1 MAKATKKA
9 KSTEKFL
16 GLQETKL
23 LWKKTEPQQWY
34 ALLRKLAP
42 DSKWQLSGR
51 TIKGC
56 CPYHQD
62 KTPSFILNFDKCLG
76 KCFGSCGKTVT
87 DLVQL
92 IAKITNDSY
101 AGALTF
107 LNTEFDLTEIY
118 GKSANELTAYHA
130 CQEMKKQA
138 LVAMRSVAS
147 EYLRDKPRHLEYM
160 QPALTYLTRGRGIP
174 LGLIDRLPVVIYP
187 KPEHVKKYMAETYHK
202 LYMDYMKT
210 VDSARW
216 YGSLLFAYND
226 APGSISRFKLRL
238 MSPTASETLSKY
250 SSDDPIPE
258 QLARDLLCTKE
269 FTFLNDPYSE
279 SLGIFGLHHYSRM
292 VCNSDTNAYITE
304 GEFDALAVMVAQ
316 IQEDR
321 RDFVIFAAG
330 GKSGTDLAFL
340 REYGVRCLWVVQ
352 DSPSKRGDEFAKS
365 LMRAK
370 GNFVGDTINKA
381 LSYKIFQWPATVH
394 GGDLDDAVKLT
405 GYDTMCRY
413 LCAERNTYFLN
424 SYKWAVKMCSD
435 EIAAIKNGYQNKKL
449 LTEATSEAEANVI
462 IANLEDDQRRDVR
475 GAIVNWLG
483 CVHDQIDKLEYT
495 RHFSE
500 KEGIDVTELSE
511 VSTNVYAL
519 DTMEGAK
526 ARLFADMKKNIELA
540 YYEMKGGG
548 NQFTLWSK
556 TQCVTAAIPMTERGL
571 EQVLSQYIGK
581 DVLSW
586 AKGLLGNSPVLLPKS
601 SGDEIV
607 DNTRMLKNV
616 LFLIQRIFMDEIGNT
631 RHIGSLST
639 IGQGIH
645 YKYVPQAEAGNYC
658 YFVNGTKA
666 FRGKFGN
673 SSGMPIEWEF
683 LNSVVDGDLLFLL
696 HPSKKWSVI
705 DDVSDLYEG
714 TSVDLK
720 ATFEKIL
727 KVLDGWKFEHHSL
740 MREYLA
746 AWIMSIPIQK
756 AVGQVNITFFTGEST
771 SGKTSFVKG
780 LLGGYEN
787 AGHGVPPILEA
798 ARCATDATPAWIYQ
812 EMNGTSLLLGL
823 DEAESGQDTDHGDR
837 VHEIQNMMYS
847 IPTGGATT
855 MRGGISADQRVSY
868 FLRMPV
874 IMSGINMNS
883 DPVFLTRVMVV
894 YTKKDPT
901 RRDVG
906 DYMADN
912 FSEREIVQLRKDIT
926 TGLLSRIPEIIERK
940 DRLYQTLLTTP
951 TATTVTSRFIISV
964 LTVLT
969 VYEMIGGNPVRM
981 FQEIIEK
988 NRGRLEALHGHDFQS
1003 DLLNAVLYTESV
1015 AASVEEGV
1023 TGKVSPR
1030 KLIMESDF
1038 VLLNNSSC
1046 GVYFIPAKGWI
1057 VIVWRLAKY
1066 VILDRHGFRGVDEAS
1081 MVEAVSKN
1089 SYVIT
1094 DISLAD
1100 HEYIRSFLGIT
1111 DIKSSSGYTVVDSK
1125 YLMDEETQDL
1135 IMRRAESSS
1144 SKRRQEQNGG
1154 ANGGPTVP
1162 IEAYEN
1168 EMFADDFGDF
1178 TL

>member
-9 KSTEKFL
+9 KADGKFP

-23 LWKKTEPQQWY
+23 LWKKIDPQQWY
-34 ALLRKLAP
+34 ALLRRLAP
-42 DSKWQLSGR
+42 DGKWQLSGR

-56 CPYHQD
+56 CPYHHD
-62 KTPSFILNFDKCLG
+62 KTPSFILNFDRAIG

-92 IAKITNDSY
+92 IAKITNDTY

-107 LNTEFDLTEIY
+107 LNGEFELTKILD
-118 GKSANELTAYHA
+118 GNANELAAYHA
-130 CQEMKKQA
+130 NQEMKKLA
-138 LVAMRSVAS
+138 LVAMREVAS
-147 EYLRDKPRHLEYM
+147 EYLRDKPKHLEYM
-160 QPALTYLTRGRGIP
+160 LPALTYLTKGRGIP

-187 KPEHVKKYMAETYHK
+187 KPEHVKKYLPEMYHK
-202 LYMDYMKT
+202 LYVDYMKQ
-210 VDSARW
+210 VDSPRW

-226 APGSISRFKLRL
+226 APGSISRFKLRH
-238 MSPTASETLSKY
+238 MSPDAETVLNKYTA
-250 SSDDPIPE
+250 DDPIPHNI
-258 QLARDLLCTKE
+258 ARDLCTKE
-269 FTFLNDPYSE
+269 FVFLKDAYTE
-279 SLGIFGLHHYSRM
+279 MLGVFGLHHYSRM
-292 VCNSDTNAYITE
+292 VCNADTNAYITE
-304 GEFDALAVMVAQ
+304 GEFDALAAMVAQ

-330 GKSGTDLAFL
+330 GKSGTELSFL
-340 REYGVRCLWVVQ
+340 REYGIRCLWVVQ
-352 DSPSKRGDEFAKS
+352 DSPAKRGDDFAKAILRS
-365 LMRAK
+365 K
-370 GNFVGDTINKA
+370 HNFLGDSINKA
-381 LSYKIFQWPATVH
+381 LTYKVFQWPTTVR
-394 GGDLDDAVKLT
+394 GGDLDDAVHLT
-405 GYDTMCRY
+405 GYDTLCRY
-413 LCAERNTYFLN
+413 LCAERDTYFLN
-424 SYKWAVKMCSD
+424 SFKWAVKMCGD
-435 EIAAIKNGYQNKKL
+435 EIAAIKSGYQNKRL
-449 LTEATSEAEANVI
+449 LAEAGSEAEANVI
-462 IANLEDDQRRDVR
+462 ISNIEDDQRRDVR
-475 GAIVNWLG
+475 AAILEWLG
-483 CVHDQIDKLEYT
+483 CVHDQIDKVEYT

-519 DTMEGAK
+519 DTMEGCM
-526 ARLFADMKKNIELA
+526 ARLRADMKKNIELA
-540 YYEMKGGG
+540 YYEMKGAG

-556 TQCVTAAIPMTERGL
+556 TQCVTAAMPMNDKGL

-586 AKGLLGNSPVLLPKS
+586 AKGLLGSSPVLLEKT
-601 SGDEIV
+601 SGSEIK
-607 DNTRMLKNV
+607 DNTQMLKNV
-616 LFLIQRIFMDEIGNT
+616 LFMLQRIFMEEIGNT
-631 RHIGSLST
+631 RHVGSLST
-639 IGQGIH
+639 LGQGIH
-645 YKYVPQAEAGNYC
+645 FKYVPQAEAGNFC

-666 FRGKFGN
+666 FRGKFNN
-673 SSGMPIEWEF
+673 SSGLPIEWEF
-683 LNSVVDGDLLFLL
+683 LNSVVDGDILFLL
-696 HPSKKWSVI
+696 HPSKRWSVI
-705 DDVSDLYEG
+705 DDVQDLYAG
-714 TSVDLK
+714 SGVDLK

-906 DYMADN
+906 DYIADN

-951 TATTVTSRFIISV
+951 TATTVTSRFITSV

-969 VYEMIGGNPVRM
+969 VYEMVGGDPVRM
-981 FQEIIEK
+981 FQDIIEK
-988 NRGRLEALHGHDFQS
+988 NRSRLEALHGHDFQS

-1015 AASVEEGV
+1015 AASVEDGV

-1094 DISLAD
+1094 EISLAD
-1100 HEYIRSFLGIT
+1100 HEYIRSFRGIT
-1111 DIKSSSGYTVVDSK
+1111 DIKSASGYTVVDSK

-1135 IMRRAESSS
+1135 IMRRAEREG
-1144 SKRRQEQNGG
+1144 SKRKPVQAGVND
-1154 ANGGPTVP
+1154 GPEIP

-1168 EMFADDFGDF
+1168 DTFANDFGDF
-1178 TL
+1178 SL